1 MRAAAIVLV
10 AATASARADTLVMS
24 YRTAQSTSAFD
35 TKHFN
40 AVMATAHDKLLHCG
54 HDAGLVTVKLTIGI
68 DGKPLAVNV
77 TAAADVASCMTP
89 VLRGLVFARPDDGK
103 RFSVTIPLDFYVH
116 ARGGIFGDADVH
128 DPAGIEG
135 LSLGSGSP
143 LGAPAGARAPSSTL
157 TFGQVVVAGDLDRE
171 VIRRF
176 LKHNQHKLVD
186 CYDKQ
191 LVKRPK
197 LRGSVLAKFTIDAKG
212 SVTAS
217 SAAGMNDGD
226 VETCVAK
233 TIQGIEFP
241 APRSRGAVTATA
253 PLTFAPPDSH

>member
-1 MRAAAIVLV
+1 MRAAAIVLLG
-10 AATASARADTLVMS
+10 TASSASADTLVMS
-24 YRTAQSTSAFD
+24 YRTAQSASAFD
-35 TKHFN
+35 GKRFD

-54 HDAGLVTVKLTIGI
+54 HDAGTVTVKLTIGI

-89 VLRGLVFARPDDGK
+89 VLRALVFARPADGN

-116 ARGGIFGDADVH
+116 ATGGIFGSASVDDTVPIEALDAAV
-128 DPAGIEG
+128 A
-135 LSLGSGSP
+135 
-143 LGAPAGARAPSSTL
+143 ARPPSSTL
-157 TFGQVVVAGDLDRE
+157 TLGQISVTGDLDRE
-171 VIRRF
+171 VVRRA
-176 LKHNQHKLVD
+176 LKRNQRKLMD

-191 LVKRPK
+191 LAKKPK
-197 LRGSVLAKFTIDAKG
+197 LRGAVLAKFTIDAKG

-226 VETCVAK
+226 LETCVAR

-241 APRSRGAVTATA
+241 TPRSRGMVTATA